1 MESKLYYKDELCLNH
16 LFSSL
21 ADEQLLRIVDT
32 MKIRTLK
39 EGEQLFECDQET
51 QHFFLLRFGQIKLY
65 RLSPDG
71 TEKVIEIVAP
81 GQSFAEAIMFME
93 HNTYPVNAE
102 ALVNSEIFVFN
113 NMTFLS
119 ILRENIDTCF
129 KMMAVMSMR
138 LRGRLD
144 DIEAISL
151 QNGTL
156 RLVNYLLNQLPV
168 DVEEHTDVQLIAPKA
183 VVASR
188 LSVQP
193 QSFSRI
199 LNNLTQAGLISVK
212 GSIIHI
218 NNIQGLRDF
227 IV

>member
-1 MESKLYYKDELCLNH
+1 MESKLYYKEELCLNH

-21 ADEQLLRIVDT
+21 ADEQLLRLIDT
-32 MKIRTLK
+32 MKIRNLN
-39 EGEQLFECDQET
+39 EGERLFERNQKAW
-51 QHFFLLRFGQIKLY
+51 HFFILRFGQIKLY

-71 TEKVIEIVAP
+71 TEKVIEMVGP

-102 ALVNSEIFVFN
+102 ALVKSEVFVFD

-119 ILRENIDTCF
+119 ILRESVDTCF

-138 LRGRLD
+138 LRGRLN

-156 RLVNYLLNQLPV
+156 RLVNYLLNLLPV
-168 DVEEHTDVQLIAPKA
+168 DADEHMDVQLIAPKA

-199 LNNLTQAGLISVK
+199 LHNLTEAGLISVN